1 MKNIKSTNNI
11 RNAITSNKSL
21 TAWAVEIDGEID
33 TTEIYSTRA
42 RARAVRNGF
51 AEFYGDDAIKASVRK
66 VLIVPLRDR

>member
-11 RNAITSNKSL
+11 RNAITSNKAL
-21 TAWAVEIDGEID
+21 TAWAVEIDGKID

-42 RARAVRNGF
+42 RARAERNF
-51 AEFYGDDAIKASVRK
+51 SEIYGVNAIKASVRK